1 MNPKYFTARVLML
14 GGSAEGFKKPSIGLK
29 KNAVELAFIDFPI
42 TVIVS
47 SRKEIGTFMEVCG
60 PFAKET
66 TEQLLLDKIMEHCD
80 KFVGGID
87 YENTK
92 QILTVACGNTKSE
105 YFITL
110 KGEFEEMMTRFGH
123 WLRPVQIKDMRT
135 V

>member
-14 GGSAEGFKKPSIGLK
+14 GGSSEGFKKPSIGLK

-47 SRKEIGTFMEVCG
+47 SRKEIGTYMEVCG
-60 PFAKET
+60 AFAKET

-92 QILTVACGNTKSE
+92 QTLTVACGNTQSE
-105 YFITL
+105 YFLTL
-110 KGEFEEMMTRFGH
+110 KGEFEVMMERFGH
-123 WLRPVQIKDMRT
+123 WLKPVQIKDMRS